1 MPTYVYRC
9 TGCEHEFERVQKIT
23 DPPTATCPECGE
35 PAERVITGGAGL
47 LFKGSGFYITDYRTP
62 TYKEAEKKERETGK
76 GGGDAPAGS
85 KSASDSAKTG
95 SDSAKKGK
103 KEAKEGTS

>member
-9 TGCEHEFERVQKIT
+9 TRGSHEFEQVQKIT

-35 PAERVITGGAGL
+35 PAERVISGGAGL

-62 TYKEAEKKERETGK
+62 TYKEAEKKEKEK
-76 GGGDAPAGS
+76 GDVGAGS
-85 KSASDSAKTG
+85 KPASDSAKKDPG
-95 SDSAKKGK
+95 PEKKGK

>member
-9 TGCEHEFERVQKIT
+9 TDCSHEFEQVQKIT
-23 DPPTATCPECGE
+23 DAPTPSCPECGE
-35 PAERVITGGAGL
+35 PVERVISGGAGL

-62 TYKEAEKKERETGK
+62 TYKEAEKKDKEK
-76 GGGDAPAGS
+76 GDAGAGS
-85 KSASDSAKTG
+85 KPASDSAKTG
-95 SDSAKKGK
+95 PDPAKKGK